1 MTRFTIK
8 TIGIIL
14 LALFATGCTSN
25 AMFFHERTRVNF
37 TLEARGDASSPVNS
51 NLGYKR
57 NLVAVTPERHDEE
70 GKGEA
75 VSSISTFD
83 LRTQTQDACSEK
95 EGTAWSNFWTSF
107 SPKVYVSNN
116 FATGQAAT
124 NTAKNMKAYNPF
136 AFDACPKKKKE
147 NGDS

>member
-8 TIGIIL
+8 AIWIL
-14 LALFATGCTSN
+14 LLSLFATGCTSN

-57 NLVAVTPERHDEE
+57 NLVAVAPERHDEGGE
-70 GKGEA
+70 GEA
-75 VSSISTFD
+75 VASISTFD
-83 LRTQTQDACSEK
+83 LKTRTQNECSSSDASP
-95 EGTAWSNFWTSF
+95 WSNFWTAF
-107 SPKVYVSNN
+107 SPRVYIRNN
-116 FATGQAAT
+116 FATGEAAI

-136 AFDACPKKKKE
+136 AFDACPN
-147 NGDS
+147 NGESE